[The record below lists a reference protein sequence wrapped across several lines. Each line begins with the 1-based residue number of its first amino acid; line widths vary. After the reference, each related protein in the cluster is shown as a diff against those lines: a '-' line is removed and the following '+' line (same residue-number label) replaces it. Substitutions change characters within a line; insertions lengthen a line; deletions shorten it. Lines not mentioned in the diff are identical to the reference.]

1 MAKNIVLCSDG
12 TGNSAGKF
20 RGTNV
25 RRVFEAIDRAEPR
38 KKAAKSGNP
47 ADAEAPP
54 RQIAYYDDGV
64 GTGGSRLLRTLG
76 GAFGWGLKRNMKDL
90 YTFLVR
96 NYEPGDRIYLF
107 GFSRGAYTVRAVVGM
122 IETSGLLSPKDRSG
136 NPYLESQLNEGVDSA
151 YRVFR
156 ESFGETRLLQL
167 MRLLHL
173 KRPGKAAAKLKT
185 FELAIPASD
194 PELDAEDKPCVY
206 AFVGVWDTVDA
217 VGLPSDELAQV
228 LDRIFWRFRFND
240 LVLCDRVA
248 KGCQAIAIDDARHT
262 FHPVLWDERDE
273 EEADTPEK
281 RRVEQVWFSGV
292 HADVG
297 GGYPEESLSL
307 VSLNWMMDRA
317 EQHDLRFDKTLRAAY
332 RIGADPHG
340 LMHDSRAGLASF
352 YRYKPRYAE
361 QLANA
366 ETQGLKTLLV
376 HESVLQ
382 RVHGGR
388 VAYAPTFLQD
398 DAEFGVVG
406 PRKSSR
412 ASKPSMPPGNEIECA
427 RDINWWRR
435 VHYSAFMVFVAL
447 VVVIGFL
454 PAWFGLDRTVPL
466 WADFADVFSLLKGV
480 MPAFA
485 EGLVDTYAAQPILVF
500 AAIAIAILL
509 MVANTKLIKTAKEA
523 SQVAWFRRPPSEEP
537 SFAPTAMHE
546 FARRIRMSPLGRNW
560 TRLTAI
566 WAPRFLMLVIAALAI
581 YLVWLVFFD

>member
-25 RRVFEAIDRAEPR
+25 RRIYEAIDRSEPR
-38 KKAAKSGNP
+38 RRAAKSAK
-47 ADAEAPP
+47 ADEAEAPP

-96 NYEPGDRIYLF
+96 NYEPDDRIYLF

-122 IETSGLLSPKDRSG
+122 VESAGLLSTHDRDG
-136 NPYLESQLNEGVDSA
+136 NPYLESQLNEGVDAA

-156 ESFGETRLLQL
+156 GSFGETRLLQL
-167 MRLLHL
+167 LRLLRL
-173 KRPGKAAAKLKT
+173 KQPGKAREKLKT
-185 FELAIPASD
+185 FALAIPASD
-194 PELDAEDKPCVY
+194 PGIPADEKPCVY
-206 AFVGVWDTVDA
+206 SFVGVWDTVDA

-228 LDRIFWRFRFND
+228 LDRVFWRFRFND

-273 EEADTPEK
+273 AEADKPEK
-281 RRVEQVWFSGV
+281 RRVEQVWFAGM

-317 EQHDLRFDKTLRAAY
+317 AKQDLRFDKELLAEY
-332 RIGADPHG
+332 RTGADPHG
-340 LMHDSRAGLASF
+340 LMHNSRSGLASF

-361 QLANA
+361 QLAHA

-376 HESVLQ
+376 HDSVLR
-382 RVHGGR
+382 RVHDGR
-388 VAYAPTFLQD
+388 VAYAPTFLQTD
-398 DAEFGVVG
+398 TEFDIVAM
-406 PRKSSR
+406 RK
-412 ASKPSMPPGNEIECA
+412 PGGGSMPAEPPGDEIECA

-435 VHYSAFMVFVAL
+435 VHYSVLMLFIAL

-454 PAWFGLDRTVPL
+454 PAWFGLDRAEPQ
-466 WADFADVFSLLKGV
+466 WDDFATVFGLLKGV

-485 EGLVDTYAAQPILVF
+485 ERLVDTYAALPILVLLVV
-500 AAIAIAILL
+500 ATAILL
-509 MVANTKLIKTAKEA
+509 MIANTKLIRMAKQA
-523 SQVAWFRRPPSEEP
+523 SQIAWFRSSLPESTAVE
-537 SFAPTAMHE
+537 PTALHT
-546 FARRIRMSPLGRNW
+546 FARKVRMSPLGQRW
-560 TRLTAI
+560 TKLTAI
-566 WAPRFLMLVIAALAI
+566 WAPRFLMLVIAAIVLYVA
-581 YLVWLVFFD
+581 WLLFFD